1 MRAVPPEVLK
11 LKGRRGE
18 LGQID
23 CESGCRTS
31 SVPIRARHG
40 YRVDQWLI
48 TLICGAAV
56 NFSEYNILPAG
67 QVSLINRVKCVSRLL
82 ARTLEGLMCNGAL
95 G

>member
-1 MRAVPPEVLK
+1 VRAVPLEVLK

-23 CESGCRTS
+23 CESSCRAS
-31 SVPIRARHG
+31 SVRH
-40 YRVDQWLI
+40 
-48 TLICGAAV
+48 LICGAAV
-56 NFSEYNILPAG
+56 NFSEYNVLPAG
-67 QVSLINRVKCVSRLL
+67 QVSLINRVKYASRLL